1 MEKGLE
7 LKNRRIALYGLGT
20 ETERFINM
28 HSKEVNIVGL
38 LDGYKESHP
47 NNCPTIFQQGL

>member
-1 MEKGLE
+1 MDVTNK
-7 LKNRRIALYGLGT
+7 KIALYGLGT

-38 LDGYKESHP
+38 LDGYKESGEQFGYP
-47 NNCPTIFQQGL
+47 ILSLQ